1 MTAIASSIG
10 RIELSRARLRLA
22 MTPPPL
28 PAPGTP
34 VSYVQTLLDRIQAV
48 PTVRLVID
56 TLRGWWVQHPL
67 HAVALV
73 AGEAS
78 NAVAK
83 PLAQRHP
90 LGIVL
95 AAALIGAALAWSR
108 PWRWILKPALF
119 AGLLPQLVSR
129 VVTTLPIESWVNVL
143 NSTLAGS
150 PPARTPAA

>member
-1 MTAIASSIG
+1 M
-10 RIELSRARLRLA
+10 
-22 MTPPPL
+22 
-28 PAPGTP
+28 
-34 VSYVQTLLDRIQAV
+34 